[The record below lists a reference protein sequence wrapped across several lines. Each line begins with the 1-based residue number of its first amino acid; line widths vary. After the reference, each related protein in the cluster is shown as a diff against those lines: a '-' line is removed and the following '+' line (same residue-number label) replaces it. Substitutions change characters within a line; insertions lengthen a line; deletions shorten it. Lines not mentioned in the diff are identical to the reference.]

1 MPAALIR
8 YVKRKLLPVLDASKD
23 DNWLKD
29 KVDAAMDAK
38 RQAKVEA
45 RQTKRALKKRRL
57 AQEQEEEESQDEE
70 DNTSDLTHS
79 ALGEIHAEGLNGDML
94 IPESGVEDN

>member
-1 MPAALIR
+1 
-8 YVKRKLLPVLDASKD
+8 VKYNLEFFHV
-23 DNWLKD
+23 
-29 KVDAAMDAK
+29 
-38 RQAKVEA
+38 
-45 RQTKRALKKRRL
+45 
-57 AQEQEEEESQDEE
+57 QEEKEEESQDEE

>member
-1 MPAALIR
+1 MSAALIR

-57 AQEQEEEESQDEE
+57 TQEQEGSQDEE